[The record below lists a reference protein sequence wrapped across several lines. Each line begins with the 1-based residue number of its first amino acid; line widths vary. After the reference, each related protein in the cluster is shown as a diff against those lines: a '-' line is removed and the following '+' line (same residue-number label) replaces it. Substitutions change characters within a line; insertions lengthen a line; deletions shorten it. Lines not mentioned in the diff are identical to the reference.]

1 MMTPVLRTRC
11 TKAMNLKA
19 HTQRA
24 LKRGDGN
31 SNSKAS
37 KQPAQNHNVISS
49 LGTTSTASSFDW
61 AASLP
66 LRPQVN
72 EPDNGGKS
80 GGVSSRNVLAK
91 KTPAVCHQLALE
103 GAAYGLPLCIRTY
116 RGRVG
121 RKLLCCRNLAVSSR
135 NVLAK
140 KTPAV

>member
-37 KQPAQNHNVISS
+37 KQPAQNQNVISS

-61 AASLP
+61 AGSIPHTDIAQGVYGLQDLLLSAYP
-66 LRPQVN
+66 GWLRP
-72 EPDNGGKS
+72 PRT
-80 GGVSSRNVLAK
+80 SRRRAGIGEIND
-91 KTPAVCHQLALE
+91 
-103 GAAYGLPLCIRTY
+103 GY
-116 RGRVG
+116 RKRL
-121 RKLLCCRNLAVSSR
+121 R
-135 NVLAK
+135 
-140 KTPAV
+140 

>member
-1 MMTPVLRTRC
+1 
-11 TKAMNLKA
+11 MNFPRSLSMAQDDDPRAPYKVYEGDELKGTYA
-19 HTQRA
+19 TRA

-72 EPDNGGKS
+72 EPDNGG
-80 GGVSSRNVLAK
+80 
-91 KTPAVCHQLALE
+91 
-103 GAAYGLPLCIRTY
+103 
-116 RGRVG
+116 
-121 RKLLCCRNLAVSSR
+121 
-135 NVLAK
+135 
-140 KTPAV
+140 